1 MADATVQRLRDCLTA
16 ALAPIELTIED
27 DSAKHAGH
35 EGAKSGGGHYIV
47 RMVSPHFSGLSRI
60 ARHRLVYDSVGPMM
74 QREIHALAL
83 TLLAPDDRRG
93 A

>member
-1 MADATVQRLRDCLTA
+1 MAEATLQRLRECLTA
-16 ALAPIELTIED
+16 ALAPTELSIED
-27 DSAKHAGH
+27 DSARHAGH
-35 EGAKSGGGHYIV
+35 EGARAGGGHYIV
-47 RMVSPHFSGLSRI
+47 RMVSPRFSGLSRV
-60 ARHRLVYDSVGPMM
+60 ARHRLVYDSVGPLM